1 MSSTKMDMN
10 HPELKIKGAT
20 IVGMDHR
27 PEMLDVNGAEKPSA
41 PEDKPKKSK
50 KKE

>member
-20 IVGMDHR
+20 IVGMDKL
-27 PEMLDVNGAEKPSA
+27 PEPVETVAEEPVA
-41 PEDKPKKSK
+41 EKPKKSK